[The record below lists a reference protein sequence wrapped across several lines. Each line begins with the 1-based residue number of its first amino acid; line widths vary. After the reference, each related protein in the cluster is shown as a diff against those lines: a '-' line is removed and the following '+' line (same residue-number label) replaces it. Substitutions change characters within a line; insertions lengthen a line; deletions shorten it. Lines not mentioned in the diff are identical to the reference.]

1 MSRGWRS
8 ALFVAANDA
17 ARIAKIHT
25 RGADAVILDLEDA
38 VPAADKPAARAAVVA
53 TAEQLV
59 ALGQTVAVRINSNWL
74 DAVADLEAAVLA
86 TVTALVVPKVECP
99 HRLAVLIEMIGEWE
113 AARALPAGGIGVIAL
128 IESPAALSRM
138 TEIAAIP
145 RVTGLALGTEDFS
158 LALGV
163 APTPQSLD
171 LPCRLLAFAAA
182 ERELMALA
190 LRISIGAFDDDAAYA
205 NAIANA
211 RAVGLTGALC
221 IHPKQVTALNAG
233 FAPNEQEI
241 VEAEAIIAAWDA
253 RGSVNAIKLG
263 DRMID
268 PPVAARARQLLRR
281 LSK

>member
-1 MSRGWRS
+1 MSRDWRS
-8 ALFVAANDA
+8 ALFVAANDV

-38 VPAADKPAARAAVVA
+38 VPAADKPVARASIVA
-53 TAEQLV
+53 TAEQLA
-59 ALGQTVAVRINSNWL
+59 ALGQTVAVRINSNWC

-99 HRLAVLIEMIGEWE
+99 HRLAVVAEMIFEWE
-113 AARALPAGGIGVIAL
+113 VARGLPVGKIGVIAL
-128 IESPAALSRM
+128 IESPAALARM
-138 TEIAAIP
+138 AEIAAVP

-171 LPCRLLAFAAA
+171 LPCRLLALAAA

-190 LRISIGAFDDDAAYA
+190 LPISIGAFDNDAAYA
-205 NAIANA
+205 NAISNA

-221 IHPKQVTALNAG
+221 IHPKQVAALNAG
-233 FAPNEQEI
+233 FAPSERDLADAQAI
-241 VEAEAIIAAWDA
+241 VAAWDA
-253 RGSVNAIKLG
+253 RGNVNAIKLG

-268 PPVAARARQLLRR
+268 PPVAERARRLLNR
-281 LSK
+281 